1 MISAKEIHEL
11 RFEKAAFGY
20 KQEDIDEFLTQLE
33 QEVEIAEQEMAD
45 SNEKIQV
52 LADKVREYMRDED
65 ALKDALLGAQRE
77 GHRIIAEANAKADSI
92 IADAKKRADA
102 MMDEVTVKH
111 EALLAKNQ
119 AEIDEAHQALADA
132 RKQVADF
139 KKALFDMY
147 KEHLQML
154 STMPE
159 EDDLEFGFTPQQD
172 EPEEEVPEQDV
183 PVVSAPT
190 SDPFASSQFSA
201 KTIQVLMI
209 RTLAIWAMTMK
220 TRMRKQ
226 VALHRI

>member
-77 GHRIIAEANAKADSI
+77 GHRIIAEANAKADGI

-111 EALLAKNQ
+111 EALLAKN
-119 AEIDEAHQALADA
+119 QALADA

-172 EPEEEVPEQDV
+172 EPEEEVPEQEI

-201 KTIQVLMI
+201 KTIQGSYDSHFGDLSDDEDED
-209 RTLAIWAMTMK
+209 A
-220 TRMRKQ
+220 
-226 VALHRI
+226 

>member
-77 GHRIIAEANAKADSI
+77 GHRIIAEANAKADGI

-119 AEIDEAHQALADA
+119 AEIDEDIRLWQ
-132 RKQVADF
+132 
-139 KKALFDMY
+139 
-147 KEHLQML
+147 
-154 STMPE
+154 MPE
-159 EDDLEFGFTPQQD
+159 SRLQ
-172 EPEEEVPEQDV
+172 
-183 PVVSAPT
+183 T
-190 SDPFASSQFSA
+190 SRRLCLICIKNICRCCQPCQKKMIWNLALHRSRMNRKKKYRNRKSRWYPLRLLTRLPLRSSLQRPFR
-201 KTIQVLMI
+201 VLMI
-209 RTLAIWAMTMK
+209 RTLAI
-220 TRMRKQ
+220 
-226 VALHRI
+226 

>member
-1 MISAKEIHEL
+1 
-11 RFEKAAFGY
+11 
-20 KQEDIDEFLTQLE
+20 
-33 QEVEIAEQEMAD
+33 MAD

-77 GHRIIAEANAKADSI
+77 GHRIIAEANAKADGI

-119 AEIDEAHQALADA
+119 AENDEAHQALADA

-172 EPEEEVPEQDV
+172 EPEEEVPEQEI

-201 KTIQVLMI
+201 KTIQGSYDSHFGDLSDDEDED
-209 RTLAIWAMTMK
+209 A
-220 TRMRKQ
+220 
-226 VALHRI
+226 

>member
-77 GHRIIAEANAKADSI
+77 GHRIIAEANAKADGI

-132 RKQVADF
+132 RKQVADLKNTCRCCQPCR
-139 KKALFDMY
+139 KKMIWNLASHRSRMNRKKKYQNRKSRWYPLRLLTRLPLRSS
-147 KEHLQML
+147 LQR
-154 STMPE
+154 
-159 EDDLEFGFTPQQD
+159 
-172 EPEEEVPEQDV
+172 
-183 PVVSAPT
+183 
-190 SDPFASSQFSA
+190 PFR
-201 KTIQVLMI
+201 VLMI
-209 RTLAIWAMTMK
+209 RTLAI
-220 TRMRKQ
+220 
-226 VALHRI
+226 

>member
-77 GHRIIAEANAKADSI
+77 GHRIIAEANAKADGI

-132 RKQVADF
+132 RKQTSRRLCLICIKNTCRCCQPCR
-139 KKALFDMY
+139 KKMIWNSASHRSRMNRKKKHRNRKSRWYPLRLLTRLPLRSS
-147 KEHLQML
+147 LQR
-154 STMPE
+154 
-159 EDDLEFGFTPQQD
+159 
-172 EPEEEVPEQDV
+172 
-183 PVVSAPT
+183 
-190 SDPFASSQFSA
+190 PFR
-201 KTIQVLMI
+201 VLMI
-209 RTLAIWAMTMK
+209 RTLAI
-220 TRMRKQ
+220 
-226 VALHRI
+226 

>member
-77 GHRIIAEANAKADSI
+77 GHRIIAEANAKADGI

-159 EDDLEFGFTPQQD
+159 E
-172 EPEEEVPEQDV
+172 EVPEQEI

-201 KTIQVLMI
+201 KTIQGSYDSHFGDLSD
-209 RTLAIWAMTMK
+209 ADEDEDA
-220 TRMRKQ
+220 
-226 VALHRI
+226 

>member
-119 AEIDEAHQALADA
+119 AEIDEAHKALAAA

-159 EDDLEFGFTPQQD
+159 EDDLEFGFTQSEADDSEQD
-172 EPEEEVPEQDV
+172 PEVPI
-183 PVVSAPT
+183 VSAASM

-201 KTIQVLMI
+201 KTIQGSYDSHFGDLSDD
-209 RTLAIWAMTMK
+209 TDLEEEDA
-220 TRMRKQ
+220 
-226 VALHRI
+226 

>member
-159 EDDLEFGFTPQQD
+159 EDDLEFGFTSQQD

-201 KTIQVLMI
+201 KTIQGSYDSHFGDLSDDDEDED
-209 RTLAIWAMTMK
+209 A
-220 TRMRKQ
+220 
-226 VALHRI
+226 

>member
-77 GHRIIAEANAKADSI
+77 GHRI

-172 EPEEEVPEQDV
+172 EPEEEVPEQEI

-201 KTIQVLMI
+201 KTIQGSYDSHFGDLSDDEDED
-209 RTLAIWAMTMK
+209 A
-220 TRMRKQ
+220 
-226 VALHRI
+226 

>member
-33 QEVEIAEQEMAD
+33 QEAEITEQEMED

-77 GHRIIAEANAKADSI
+77 GHRIIAEANAKADTI
-92 IADAKKRADA
+92 IEDAKKRADA

-119 AEIDEAHQALADA
+119 AEIDDAHKALAEA

-159 EDDLEFGFTPQQD
+159 EDDLEFGFSPAEVSATEQ
-172 EPEEEVPEQDV
+172 EPEV
-183 PVVSAPT
+183 PVATPSM

-201 KTIQVLMI
+201 KTIQGSYDSHFGDLSD
-209 RTLAIWAMTMK
+209 TDEDEDA
-220 TRMRKQ
+220 
-226 VALHRI
+226 